1 MLDFMHLII
10 LAVAVFLG
18 GVVSGFAGFAFS
30 AVAGAILLH
39 FFDPLLAIPLMMTC
53 SVISQT
59 VTLFALRTS
68 FSLRG
73 ATPFLLAGVLGLPPA
88 IYLLT
93 FLNPHAFRVF
103 FGLLL
108 AAYAA
113 YSLTRTARTVLTTDA
128 RLSRC
133 AVGFLGGFVGGLT
146 AMPGATVAI
155 WCELRG
161 LPKND
166 QRALVQPF
174 ILVMQILGLGLLF
187 WRKGEVPQDFM
198 TAVLAALPALA
209 AGTFLGTSLFGRSSD
224 KAFRTGVLV
233 LLFTSGCGMLA

>member
-1 MLDFMHLII
+1 MLDFMHLTI
-10 LAVAVFLG
+10 LAAAVFLG

-53 SVISQT
+53 SVISQAT
-59 VTLFALRTS
+59 TLFALRMR

-73 ATPFLLAGVLGLPPA
+73 VTPFLLAGTLGLAPA

-93 FLNPHAFRVF
+93 FMSPHAFRAF
-103 FGLLL
+103 FGTLL

-113 YSLTRTARTVLTTDA
+113 YSLTRTARAVVTTDA
-128 RLSRC
+128 CLSQC

-161 LPKND
+161 LAKND

-174 ILVMQILGLGLLF
+174 ILVMQILGIGLLF
-187 WRKGEVPQDFM
+187 WRNGEAPPGFM

-209 AGTFLGTSLFGRSSD
+209 AGTFVGMSLFGRSSD
-224 KAFRTGVLV
+224 KAFRVSVLV
-233 LLFTSGCGMLA
+233 LLFTSGCLMLA